1 MIFTEEQAVSL
12 RQFTDIAEKSA
23 QAGSLVNLVFSG
35 SICDT
40 HLKTKGVLRLIRGSR
55 MLQLE
60 HIYTEGRVAQENIS
74 LENIAETVGRLF
86 GDSFRR
92 VDLND
97 AAGAASLMMSKK
109 GKVTAVVP
117 GSLKKSLDS
126 AVKSGI
132 LAAMDTFGGNDRTKK
147 HLLTGT
153 EPFLQVLGIS
163 DKNGRVHDKRQA
175 KFRQI
180 CRFSE
185 LVMEQTAHLPKNGT
199 LQIADLC
206 CGKSYLSF
214 AVYHCLTVLAG
225 REVRMV
231 CMDLKQSVM
240 DFCADAAKKLGYT
253 GMQFICGDIA
263 DYQPDR
269 PPDMVISLHACD
281 VATDIVLD
289 FAASWQSA
297 VILSTPCC
305 QRQLS
310 RDLSCEPLRFI
321 GDRPILRR
329 KFCDAATD
337 ALRLLRLECMGYT
350 ADALEFIDPEDTP
363 KNVMLRA
370 VRQKRFSPDGSR
382 VREKRAEYLAAYRFL
397 TGTEPVAFP
406 DTVSLKTD
414 EE

>member
-1 MIFTEEQAVSL
+1 MIFTEEQTAAV
-12 RQFTDIAEKSA
+12 RRFADTAVRSA
-23 QAGSLVNLVFSG
+23 YAGTMQNIVFSG
-35 SICDT
+35 STADT
-40 HLKTKGVLRLIRGSR
+40 LLKAKGVLRVIRGNR
-55 MLQLE
+55 AVQLE
-60 HIYTEGRVAQENIS
+60 HVYSEGRVAQENIPPEGIGDV
-74 LENIAETVGRLF
+74 LARLF
-86 GDSFRR
+86 GEPFRR
-92 VDLND
+92 VDLHD
-97 AAGAASLMMSKK
+97 AAGTASLMMSKK
-109 GKVTAVVP
+109 GKVTAVIP
-117 GSLKKSLDS
+117 GSLRDALAG
-126 AVKSGI
+126 AVQNSI
-132 LAAMDTFGGNDRTKK
+132 TAAMDTFGGNDRAKK
-147 HLLTGT
+147 HLLTGE

-185 LVMEQTAHLPKNGT
+185 LVMEQIAHLPKSGT

-225 REVRMV
+225 REVQMV

-240 DFCADAAKKLGYT
+240 DFCADAARKLGFA

-263 DYQPDR
+263 DYHPER

-281 VATDIVLD
+281 TATDIVLD
-289 FAASWQSA
+289 FAASWRAA

-310 RDLSCEPLRFI
+310 RELDCAPLRFI

-370 VRQKRFSPDGSR
+370 VRQRRYAPDSTR
-382 VREKRAEYLAAYRFL
+382 TQEKRAEYLASYRFL
-397 TGTEPVAFP
+397 TGTEPIPFP
-406 DTVSLKTD
+406 DTISHNTD